1 MKTRTAAVLVLLI
14 ALSSISALTLSEP
27 AAAQPTQ
34 VTNNISLTYLN
45 VQLTYPSEINPGQ
58 AFAVNVQAN
67 AKNTFTLQSL
77 TLQIYYGDGT
87 SLHSVATATVATNMN
102 MNNGN
107 KINKDIQ
114 ATVPADAL
122 RTSLIAFVSESV
134 KTASTGYSSNY
145 YYSYYPYYDYYNPN
159 YTYSCYDYYSCYYS
173 SYPYYNSYYYPYYS
187 YPSYSTYY
195 TSSTDSGLG
204 SLSYINATTPEYI
217 SLQSQYQALQ
227 QQLSQSQSQNQQL
240 QQNLQNAQNQVSQKD
255 ATISDLNNQLASTH
269 NNVLT
274 FEIASGVLAVI
285 AIILGV
291 GLVLKGR
298 GNTPKKTTGQS
309 GDPYAR
315 KPEQ

>member
-1 MKTRTAAVLVLLI
+1 MKARTAAVLVLLI
-14 ALSSISALTLSEP
+14 ALSSISALTLSQP

-34 VTNNISLTYLN
+34 VTNNISLTHLN

-58 AFAVNVQAN
+58 AFTVNVQAD

-87 SLHSVATATVATNMN
+87 KLQSITTATVASNMN

-114 ATVPADAL
+114 ATVPAEAL
-122 RTSLIAFVSESV
+122 RTSLIAYVSESV
-134 KTASTGYSSNY
+134 KTASTAYSSNY
-145 YYSYYPYYDYYNPN
+145 YYSYYPYDYYNPN
-159 YTYSCYDYYSCYYS
+159 YTNSCYDYYSCYYS
-173 SYPYYNSYYYPYYS
+173 SYPYYSSYYYPYYS

-269 NNVLT
+269 NNILT
-274 FEIASGVLAVI
+274 FEIASGVLGAI
-285 AIILGV
+285 AIILAI

-298 GNTPKKTTGQS
+298 GNTPKKTEQS
-309 GDPYAR
+309 GDPYAKR
-315 KPEQ
+315 PEQ